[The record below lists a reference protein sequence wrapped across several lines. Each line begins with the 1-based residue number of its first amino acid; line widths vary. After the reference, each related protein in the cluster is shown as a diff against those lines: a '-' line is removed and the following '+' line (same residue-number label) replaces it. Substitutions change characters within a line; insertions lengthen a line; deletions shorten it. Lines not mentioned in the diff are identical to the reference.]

1 MYFYEKISD
10 YIHVGLVLRFRLFS
24 IFLYAY
30 RKMIKKSKVRKKPVC
45 HTGPGGGAQNFTDQ
59 SATNRVFLL
68 FFIGAFP
75 NYVDYYNFFLKL
87 YICFD
92 PNIV

>member
-45 HTGPGGGAQNFTDQ
+45 HTGPGGGG
-59 SATNRVFLL
+59 SE
-68 FFIGAFP
+68 
-75 NYVDYYNFFLKL
+75 L
-87 YICFD
+87 YGSVR
-92 PNIV
+92 N